1 MTAFVGRKAVLSFG
15 SPLVPIAALRTKTM
29 TLGNEVVDITSDDD
43 AGFRTLLQDPGTK
56 TLDMSFEGVTKDGV
70 TLNSLITLAMSGSDV
85 LETFSI
91 LFPTIGTMAGPFVIT
106 SFEIGAPYNEG
117 STFSA
122 SIQSAGTFT
131 WTSIP

>member
-1 MTAFVGRKAVLSFG
+1 MSAFVGRKAILSFG

-29 TLGNEVVDITSDDD
+29 TLGNEVIDVTSDDD
-43 AGFRTLLQDPGTK
+43 LGFRTLLQDPGTK
-56 TLDMSFEGVTKDGV
+56 TLDMTFEGVTKDV
-70 TLNSLITLAMSGSDV
+70 ASLNSLITLSMSGADV
-85 LETFSI
+85 LDTFSI

-117 STFSA
+117 STFTC

-131 WTSIP
+131 WTPVV

>member
-1 MTAFVGRKAVLSFG
+1 MSAFVGRKAILSFG

-29 TLGNEVVDITSDDD
+29 TLGNEVIDVTSDDD
-43 AGFRTLLQDPGTK
+43 LGFRTLLQDPGTK
-56 TLDMSFEGVTKDGV
+56 TLDMTFEGVTKDV
-70 TLNSLITLAMSGSDV
+70 ASLNSLITLSMSGTDV
-85 LETFSI
+85 LDTFSI

-117 STFSA
+117 STFTC

-131 WTSIP
+131 WTAAV

>member
-1 MTAFVGRKAVLSFG
+1 MSAFVGRKAILSFG

-29 TLGNEVVDITSDDD
+29 TLGNEVIDVTSDDD
-43 AGFRTLLQDPGTK
+43 LGFRTLLQDPGTK
-56 TLDMSFEGVTKDGV
+56 TLDMTFEGVTKDV
-70 TLNSLITLAMSGSDV
+70 ASLNSLITLSMSGTDV
-85 LETFSI
+85 LDTFSI

-117 STFSA
+117 STFTC

-131 WTSIP
+131 WTPVV

>member
-1 MTAFVGRKAVLSFG
+1 MSAFVGRKAILSFG

-29 TLGNEVVDITSDDD
+29 TLGNEVIDVTSDDD
-43 AGFRTLLQDPGTK
+43 LGFRALLQDPGTK
-56 TLDMSFEGVTKDGV
+56 TLDMTFEGVTKDV
-70 TLNSLITLAMSGSDV
+70 ASLNSLITLSMSGTDV
-85 LETFSI
+85 LDTFSI

-117 STFSA
+117 STFTC

-131 WTSIP
+131 WTPVV

>member
-15 SPLVPIAALRTKTM
+15 SPLAAIAALRTKTM
-29 TLGNEVVDITSDDD
+29 TLGNEVIDVTSDDD
-43 AGFRTLLQDPGTK
+43 AGFRALLDGPGTK
-56 TLDMSFEGVTKDGV
+56 TLDMSFEGVTKDV
-70 TLNSLITLAMSGSDV
+70 ASLNSLITLAMSGTDIV
-85 LETFSI
+85 DTFSI
-91 LFPTIGTMAGPFVIT
+91 LFPSIGTMAGPFALT

-131 WTSIP
+131 WTPVT

>member
-15 SPLVPIAALRTKTM
+15 TPLVAIAALRTKTM
-29 TLGNEVVDITSDDD
+29 TLGNEVIDVTSDDD
-43 AGFRTLLQDPGTK
+43 AGFRALLDDPGTK
-56 TLDMSFEGVTKDGV
+56 TLDMSFEGVTKDV
-70 TLNSLITLAMSGSDV
+70 ASLNSLITIAMSGTDIV
-85 LETFSI
+85 DTFSI
-91 LFPTIGTMAGPFVIT
+91 LFPSIGTMAGPFALT

-131 WTSIP
+131 WTPVT